1 VTASLLLHIGP
12 HKTATSLIQHAVAR
26 DQQRLSEV
34 GVGIASTGL
43 IGVGHHDLAF
53 ALLSGNRQINLATVG
68 RTMPQWS
75 DLAEELRA
83 APDRKRI
90 FVTSEN
96 FSLVNADEFDEV
108 SAALRTIDVSIIAGL
123 RDPIDA
129 VASLWQE
136 GVKWS
141 RQWTLEE
148 GAAQLLQ
155 DPRITLIPLLEQ
167 WSGATCA
174 RAIQLVVVPSR
185 PDAPGTIRNFES
197 AIGVPANTIV
207 ADGFGAV
214 NASLSACHAEAIR
227 AVSMSMDP
235 SDSRA
240 TLVERQRVTQRLS
253 VLVPEGVPSASS
265 KLPEPLIEEALQ
277 LRERVLR
284 QVSESGAF
292 VNGALEE
299 YFSSPA
305 PPSPPP
311 TRADITRAL
320 ESIAEQDLA
329 AGAHCQLEL
338 QACLDSFAAPTS
350 QKSHKRRRRWFRSTP

>member
-1 VTASLLLHIGP
+1 MTASLLLHIGP

-26 DQQRLSEV
+26 NKQRLSDV
-34 GVGIASTGL
+34 GVEIASTGL

-53 ALLSGNRQINLATVG
+53 ALLSGNRQVNLATIG
-68 RTMPQWS
+68 RTMPKWS
-75 DLAEELRA
+75 DLAEELGS
-83 APDRKRI
+83 APDRQRL

-96 FSLVNADEFDEV
+96 FSLVNADEFDEA
-108 SAALRTIDVSIIAGL
+108 STALQSIDVSIIAGL
-123 RDPIDA
+123 RDPLDA
-129 VASLWQE
+129 VTSLWQE

-148 GAAQLLQ
+148 GAARLLQ

-167 WSGATCA
+167 WSRATCA

-185 PDAPGTIRNFES
+185 PDAQATVRNLES
-197 AIGVPANTIV
+197 AIGVPANTIM

-227 AVSMSMDP
+227 AVSISMDP
-235 SDSRA
+235 TDSRA

-253 VLVPEGVPSASS
+253 VLVPQGVPSASS
-265 KLPEPLIEEALQ
+265 KLPEPLIEKALQ

-284 QVSESGAF
+284 QVSESGAS

-320 ESIAEQDLA
+320 EAMAEQDLA
-329 AGAHCQLEL
+329 AGASCQREL
-338 QACLDSFAAPTS
+338 QDCLDSFAEPTS
-350 QKSHKRRRRWFRSTP
+350 RKSHRRRWRWFRSNP